1 MTDVAIIGGGPA
13 ALGAALYAAR
23 SALSVTVFE
32 KKSVGGQVSSTHA
45 VDNYLG
51 FSDSP
56 SGADLAAKM
65 QEHISKFDVKFTY
78 SAVKE
83 VELEGS
89 VKKIKTA
96 KAEFEA
102 KTVILA
108 TGAVPRPL
116 GVPGEERFKGLGVS
130 YCAACDG
137 MFFKGKDA
145 AVVGGG
151 DTAVGDALCLAP
163 ICKKVYL
170 IHRRDEFRAAA
181 AEVKK
186 LRVLENVEF
195 ITKASVKSLRGEEHL
210 SSAVLNTENGERE
223 IDISA
228 LFVAVGTIPETKLF
242 SNCIALDENG
252 FVITDGEMRTNING
266 VFAAGDIRRKPLR
279 QIITA
284 VSDGAVAASS
294 AAKYINAR

>member
-1 MTDVAIIGGGPA
+1 MIDVAIIGGGPA

-23 SALSVTVFE
+23 CSLSVTVFE
-32 KKSVGGQVSSTHA
+32 KKFVGGQVLSAHK
-45 VDNYLG
+45 VDNCLG

-65 QEHISKFDVKFTY
+65 REHVSKFDVKFKY

-83 VELEGS
+83 LELNGGI
-89 VKKIKTA
+89 KKIKTA
-96 KAEFEA
+96 KDEFEA
-102 KTVILA
+102 RTVILA
-108 TGAVPRPL
+108 SGALPRPL

-151 DTAVGDALCLAP
+151 DTAAGDALYLAP
-163 ICKKVYL
+163 ICRKVYL

-181 AEVKK
+181 SELEK
-186 LRVLENVEF
+186 LRRLENVEF
-195 ITKASVKSLRGEEHL
+195 ITKASVKALCGEEHL
-210 SSAVLNTENGERE
+210 SSAVLNTESGERE

-242 SNCIALDENG
+242 SNCITLDENG
-252 FVITDGEMRTNING
+252 FVITDCEMRTNIDG

-284 VSDGAVAASS
+284 VSDGAVAASG
-294 AAKYINAR
+294 AAKYISRL